1 MLQGKRVV
9 LREGQ
14 PADLDALEA
23 FFAHPEV
30 ARWWPMDGR
39 EEIVADVLQR
49 SDPAVTVYVIDVD
62 GEVAGI
68 IQSCEE
74 SDEDYRSA
82 GIDISL
88 APLWHGTGVAVDAM
102 RTLAQHL
109 FGQGHHR
116 LTIDPAAHNARAIAA
131 YAKVGFRRVGVM
143 RQYERGVDGTWHDGL
158 LMDLLAD
165 DLR

>member
-1 MLQGKRVV
+1 MVAWEAWLPVAESVAIWDRDIDRQPRDARAALGVV
-9 LREGQ
+9 PQ
-14 PADLDALEA
+14 
-23 FFAHPEV
+23 
-30 ARWWPMDGR
+30 
-39 EEIVADVLQR
+39 EIVADVLQR

-68 IQSCEE
+68 IQCCEE

-88 APLWHGTGVAVDAM
+88 APSWHGTGVAVDAM